1 LEETG
6 LTTSLKDRQI
16 FAMGKWRASTG
27 PVDVTSQMLDDI
39 VASYNGLNSK
49 ITGFAIPIKLGH
61 NKRVGEPAYGYAE
74 NVRRNGDTLIADFA
88 DVPPEIV
95 DAISQRRYNAVS
107 VELRPKIE
115 YAGNTF
121 PNVLSGVALLG
132 AEWPAVKGLEPIFA
146 SEFAEEG
153 ALMLSQEED
162 ADMNF
167 TQEQHDA
174 ILASAVA
181 KAKDEAKAE
190 TAAEL
195 TAAKTALEAAEQARD
210 TANAALEAFRDEAE
224 KSTITAVI
232 EAAEKAGKIV
242 PANKAK
248 IAAFAETIR
257 TSVAKGDARKALLD
271 QFSEF
276 VGAMPVKV
284 GFKEASASTVE
295 EPGSENVQT
304 EINAKVAEKRK
315 ATKDLSYKDALAL
328 VFEENPDLKTRYAEE
343 R

>member
-1 LEETG
+1 MA
-6 LTTSLKDRQI
+6 SLKDRQI
-16 FAMGKWRASTG
+16 FAAGKWKASTG
-27 PVDVTSQMLDDI
+27 PVEVTSAMLDDV
-39 VASYNGLNSK
+39 VAAYEGLNSK
-49 ITGFAIPIKLGH
+49 VTGFAIPIKLGH
-61 NKRVGEPAYGYAE
+61 NKRVGEPAYGYVE
-74 NVRRNGDTLIADFA
+74 NVRRKGDTLIADFA

-107 VELRPKIE
+107 VELWPKIE
-115 YAGNTF
+115 YAGATF
-121 PNVLSGVALLG
+121 MNVLSGVALLG

-181 KAKDEAKAE
+181 NAKTEAKAE
-190 TAAEL
+190 FTAEL
-195 TAAKTALEAAEQARD
+195 AEANTKLEVAEQARD
-210 TANAALEAFRDEAE
+210 TATAALDAFRDEAE
-224 KSTITAVI
+224 KATITAVI

-248 IAAFAETIR
+248 IAAFAESIR
-257 TSVAKGDARKALLD
+257 TSVAKGDARKGLLD
-271 QFSEF
+271 QFSDF
-276 VGAMPVKV
+276 VAAMPVKV
-284 GFKEASASTVE
+284 GFKEAAVSIVE
-295 EPGSENVQT
+295 EPGSEDVQA
-304 EINAKVAEKRK
+304 EINAAVAVKRK
-315 ATKDLSYKDALAL
+315 TEKELSYKDALAL
-328 VFEENPDLKTRYAEE
+328 VFEENPELKTRYAED